1 VDGYSPAKSKAC
13 ARVFIRRQELTQPT
27 AARSAADFLE
37 EIGPEFSTT
46 PVPKRLEYQT
56 CGPGH
61 AFPSLA
67 RRDGMQIP
75 FTAGKC

>member
-1 VDGYSPAKSKAC
+1 MSQAC
-13 ARVFIRRQELTQPT
+13 ARVFIRRQELTHPT
-27 AARSAADFLE
+27 AARSAAVFLE
-37 EIGPEFSTT
+37 EIGLELSTT
-46 PVPKRLEYQT
+46 PVPERLEDQT
-56 CGPGH
+56 CSPGH